1 MIPTKILEMLEILLA
16 LVLIFL
22 LGYALILVNQIL

>member
-1 MIPTKILEMLEILLA
+1 MIPTKILEMLEIVLA